1 MGVHDE
7 DGERQLSGPPGTR
20 EELTSLLTKA
30 FVALAKDTGNP
41 LGIVALGIHAEGRP
55 KHQIQIKSK
64 LEERSAMKNMKLF
77 ALASA
82 QLNLIDWDRPDIA
95 HVLVTVTSLNTN
107 ISTLVFA
114 FKDRREEWEEAG
126 DTDWLE
132 RVTNWTVPQIR
143 AEAENERNF
152 TGLARLVQK
161 CFQFPNWK
169 ILEYVSELPSL
180 PKLNRLTLRF
190 QLTKESIV
198 LNLLKRT
205 RHGELFI
212 GPMWLDPGY
221 FRPIFEFCSSPES
234 NMQKLEVRASLYQ
247 MGSEERGQI
256 HFHSDP

>member
-1 MGVHDE
+1 M
-7 DGERQLSGPPGTR
+7 Q
-20 EELTSLLTKA
+20 SLA
-30 FVALAKDTGNP
+30 AA
-41 LGIVALGIHAEGRP
+41 
-55 KHQIQIKSK
+55 K
-64 LEERSAMKNMKLF
+64 LEIQSLNLFNDTDMKLF

-161 CFQFPNWK
+161 CPRLQDFAYQFLG
-169 ILEYVSELPSL
+169 IPS
-180 PKLNRLTLRF
+180 PDFLN
-190 QLTKESIV
+190 
-198 LNLLKRT
+198 
-205 RHGELFI
+205 
-212 GPMWLDPGY
+212 
-221 FRPIFEFCSSPES
+221 
-234 NMQKLEVRASLYQ
+234 
-247 MGSEERGQI
+247 
-256 HFHSDP
+256 